1 MASLSPWMEKMIDK
15 TIQMLQNDVLKK
27 KILILILQP
36 FLQYI
41 IELIFPYVIIICA
54 VFGLMILM
62 MVSILGLLVFRLQT
76 PVLAVTAAAGSSV
89 V

>member
-27 KILILILQP
+27 KIQILILQP

-54 VFGLMILM
+54 IFGLMILM
-62 MVSILGLLVFRLQT
+62 MVSILGLLVFRLQA
-76 PVLAVTAAAGSSV
+76 PAVAVVAAAGSSV

>member
-27 KILILILQP
+27 KIQILILQP

-76 PVLAVTAAAGSSV
+76 PVVAVTAAAGGSV

>member
-27 KILILILQP
+27 KIQILILQP

-41 IELIFPYVIIICA
+41 IELLTTNIPLPIKFKDHKGSVA
-54 VFGLMILM
+54 
-62 MVSILGLLVFRLQT
+62 SIN
-76 PVLAVTAAAGSSV
+76 AG
-89 V
+89 